1 MACLEQLGIDE
12 EAASTLYFTTDC
24 AANYRAAFKDALR
37 IDCASHRSNTIL
49 GTAWNKTEAEI
60 PVAKEFKENCSELVA
75 YLKRSSIKNELKYS
89 LKSFCCTRWNSHFF
103 LFNGIAK
110 NYGDIY
116 HKLYSFP
123 QHSNKITRIDPVL
136 CEQLAEFLE
145 QFKNL
150 SDAMEADRVPTL
162 QLVAVF
168 YFVAQDACKVEES
181 DHYILQ
187 ALKRHVQELIK
198 QKLLI
203 RDIHWQRTFLD
214 PGFRDFNFI
223 SNEIVREEKLRI
235 VREQLLNKMRAIP
248 PVAEE
253 ISSKIMRVDCAALAF

>member
-1 MACLEQLGIDE
+1 MKKPLALCIL
-12 EAASTLYFTTDC
+12 
-24 AANYRAAFKDALR
+24 LR
-37 IDCASHRSNTIL
+37 IVLRIIGLHSRMHCELIVLVIAQ
-49 GTAWNKTEAEI
+49 I
-60 PVAKEFKENCSELVA
+60 PYLELHGIKP
-75 YLKRSSIKNELKYS
+75 KRKFRWRKNS
-89 LKSFCCTRWNSHFF
+89 LKSFCCTRGNSHFF